1 MPNSRP
7 LNTSGTLFPI
17 RNEPRCVG
25 NGARVFWENDRETP
39 GATDQN
45 RGGPLLLGFPGF
57 DNILFSLVTKR
68 GDCRLFGHFG
78 AFFEGNRHELG
89 IRFLTILYSNGFEA
103 LKTAER
109 RTDVSFAASSSNTGH
124 PGNIG
129 HVGHR
134 GCREGHDGHGHG

>member
-1 MPNSRP
+1 MIGKH
-7 LNTSGTLFPI
+7 L
-17 RNEPRCVG
+17 
-25 NGARVFWENDRETP
+25 

-45 RGGPLLLGFPGF
+45 RGGPLLLRFPGF
-57 DNILFSLVTKR
+57 DNILLSFVSES
-68 GDCRLFGHFG
+68 GDCRLFGDFG
-78 AFFEGNRHELG
+78 AFFEGNRYELS
-89 IRFLTILYSNGFEA
+89 IRFFTILYSNGFEA

-109 RTDVSFAASSSNTGH
+109 RTDVSFAASSNNTGH

>member
-1 MPNSRP
+1 MIGKHR
-7 LNTSGTLFPI
+7 
-17 RNEPRCVG
+17 
-25 NGARVFWENDRETP
+25 

-57 DNILFSLVTKR
+57 DNILLSLVPKR
-68 GDCRLFGHFG
+68 SDGRFFGDFG
-78 AFFEGNRHELG
+78 AFFEGNRHELS

-103 LKTAER
+103 LEAAER
-109 RTDVSFAASSSNTGH
+109 RTDVSFAASSRYAGH